1 MNEKSFFEKF
11 YGVFAKSATY
21 LNLAY
26 LYLTFPLGIAYF
38 VFLVTG
44 WSLGIGLTIIWI
56 GLLVLAL
63 VFAISWG
70 LTAFERWLS
79 AGLLRVN
86 IPPMQKPTDPST
98 KFWDRLKAWFSNPVT
113 WKGML
118 YLLLKFPLGIL
129 NFTVATTVLATSFG
143 LLAAPLALI
152 IPGWVVYSGDWN
164 VNLEL
169 FNNQVFIAR
178 PDPYLIAGLAFL
190 VGAFAAPASLHLLNW
205 MAKWQG
211 KLAQAMLG
219 RKELVEGEAVSSAV
233 AEVPV
238 EAVTIEQ
245 HEEAAAVVEAEPAP
259 EPEDEEAS
267 E

>member
-1 MNEKSFFEKF
+1 MKEKSFFEKF
-11 YGVFAKSATY
+11 YGVFAQASTY

-44 WSLGIGLTIIWI
+44 WSLGISLAIIWI

-86 IPPMQKPTDPST
+86 IPPMNHPVDPSAN
-98 KFWDRLKAWFSNPVT
+98 FWGRLKAWFTNPVT

-129 NFTVATTVLATSFG
+129 NFTVATTVLATSFS
-143 LLAAPLALI
+143 LLLVPLALV
-152 IPGWVVYSGDWN
+152 IPGWQIYAGDWN
-164 VNLEL
+164 INLEL

-178 PDPYLIAGLAFL
+178 PDPYMIAGLSFL
-190 VGAFAAPASLHLLNW
+190 VGVFAAPASLHLLNW
-205 MAKWQG
+205 MANWQG

-219 RKELVEGEAVSSAV
+219 RKELSAGKPAAPAATATDQP
-233 AEVPV
+233 AEIV
-238 EAVTIEQ
+238 EAAVDTT
-245 HEEAAAVVEAEPAP
+245 AAAEPVFDETP
-259 EPEDEEAS
+259 EN
-267 E
+267 